1 MLSMEGQ
8 PSPAKSPAGDWD
20 QDLEPVGLSPCS
32 FCALATALCP
42 CPLPHSVLSISAL
55 CTGESRHRSWG
66 VSTSGTP

>member
-55 CTGESRHRSWG
+55 CTG
-66 VSTSGTP
+66 